1 MSTARAELPG
11 VTPDAPGR
19 ICTKIG
25 VIQVTVDQISEVINQ
40 CRGIS
45 VNSIRAQVRLCDPH
59 RLMAR
64 SWSTAPRNA
73 KY

>member
-25 VIQVTVDQISEVINQ
+25 VIHVTVDQISEVINQ

-45 VNSIRAQVRLCDPH
+45 VNSIIAQVMQNIRLVTCSLTLNL
-59 RLMAR
+59 RY
-64 SWSTAPRNA
+64 SWLRQ
-73 KY
+73 